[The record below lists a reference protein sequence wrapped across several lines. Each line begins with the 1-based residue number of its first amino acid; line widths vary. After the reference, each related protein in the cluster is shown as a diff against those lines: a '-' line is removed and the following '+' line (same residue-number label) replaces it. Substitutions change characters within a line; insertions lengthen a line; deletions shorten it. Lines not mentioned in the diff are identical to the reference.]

1 MNKSENQKKISKL
14 PKVSKTKTTKTMKDP
29 NKPKKNKC
37 AYLFFCDENRSKVKA
52 ELGENTKPTEV
63 TSALGAKWNELKKS
77 TKDSDKKQ
85 LEKYESAA
93 LVDRKRYEEENGGI
107 HNKKCQCGKARPTY
121 NEPGEKKPIYC
132 STCKSDTMVDVVS
145 KQCHCGKA
153 IPCYNNP
160 GEKKPIYCSECK
172 SDTMVDVS
180 HKKCHCGKA
189 RPSYNNPGEKIPIY
203 CSKCKSD
210 TMVNVKHKKCHCGK
224 ARPSYNNPGEK
235 IPIYCIKCKSDTM
248 VNVVSKKCH
257 CGKAIPYYNNPGEKK
272 PIYCRECKSDTMVDV
287 KNKKCH
293 CGKAIPCYNNPGEKK
308 PIYCRECKSDTM
320 VDVKNKKC
328 HCGKARPCYNNP
340 GEKIPIYCI
349 KCKSDTMV
357 DVVSKKCL
365 TPFCDTIVSN
375 KMYEG
380 YCTRCFMFTFP
391 DKPIARNYKT
401 KELTVADYVKSEF
414 SDVDWISDKRVSGGC
429 SLRRPDLLLDLGN
442 KVMII
447 EIDENG
453 HRDYDCSCENK
464 RIMEISRDLGHRPII
479 FIRFNPDSYMK
490 NGKKIGS
497 CWSVNKNGICTISK
511 NKKKEWTQRLNSLA
525 IQILYWL
532 ENDTEKT
539 VETIELYFDD
549 VV

>member
-1 MNKSENQKKISKL
+1 
-14 PKVSKTKTTKTMKDP
+14 
-29 NKPKKNKC
+29 
-37 AYLFFCDENRSKVKA
+37 
-52 ELGENTKPTEV
+52 
-63 TSALGAKWNELKKS
+63 
-77 TKDSDKKQ
+77 
-85 LEKYESAA
+85 
-93 LVDRKRYEEENGGI
+93 
-107 HNKKCQCGKARPTY
+107 
-121 NEPGEKKPIYC
+121 
-132 STCKSDTMVDVVS
+132 
-145 KQCHCGKA
+145 
-153 IPCYNNP
+153 
-160 GEKKPIYCSECK
+160 
-172 SDTMVDVS
+172 
-180 HKKCHCGKA
+180 
-189 RPSYNNPGEKIPIY
+189 
-203 CSKCKSD
+203 
-210 TMVNVKHKKCHCGK
+210 
-224 ARPSYNNPGEK
+224 
-235 IPIYCIKCKSDTM
+235 
-248 VNVVSKKCH
+248 
-257 CGKAIPYYNNPGEKK
+257 
-272 PIYCRECKSDTMVDV
+272 
-287 KNKKCH
+287 
-293 CGKAIPCYNNPGEKK
+293 
-308 PIYCRECKSDTM
+308 
-320 VDVKNKKC
+320 
-328 HCGKARPCYNNP
+328 
-340 GEKIPIYCI
+340 
-349 KCKSDTMV
+349 
-357 DVVSKKCL
+357 
-365 TPFCDTIVSN
+365 
-375 KMYEG
+375 
-380 YCTRCFMFTFP
+380 MFTFP